1 MDKSRTIGEW
11 ERMVSGRLY
20 TPTNPEIA
28 KRHRV
33 GMRRCDRFNRLPLW
47 RTKTKQRAL
56 ERLIPSAKGKN
67 FEAFAP
73 FYCEYGVNIYVGRNC
88 FVNYNSVFLDVAPI
102 TLGDNVL
109 IGPNVTL
116 ATPNHPFIAEERAYT
131 DYPNGCHALEYAEP
145 ITIGDH
151 CWLCAGA
158 TVCGGVT
165 HRSGQHHRRRRGGDT
180 GHPAQQYRCR
190 CTRQSAAADRR
201 ARPPACMGEVCEE
214 RTAQCAAVTTKPG
227 SNYKNRLKQY
237 A

>member
-1 MDKSRTIGEW
+1 MDKSRTSGEW

-20 TPTNPEIA
+20 MPTDPEIA

-56 ERLIPSAKGKN
+56 ERLIPSAEGKN

-88 FVNYNSVFLDVAPI
+88 FINYNSVFLDVAPI

-165 HRSGQHHRRRRGGDT
+165 DAEVDEKQVMKLVKNQK
-180 GHPAQQYRCR
+180 GHVQDCAVVLI
-190 CTRQSAAADRR
+190 
-201 ARPPACMGEVCEE
+201 GVCEACCE
-214 RTAQCAAVTTKPG
+214 KQAQENAH
-227 SNYKNRLKQY
+227 
-237 A
+237 

>member
-1 MDKSRTIGEW
+1 MDKSRTGGEW

-20 TPTNPEIA
+20 TPTDPEIA

-88 FVNYNSVFLDVAPI
+88 FINYNSVFLDVAPI

-109 IGPNVTL
+109 IGLNVTL

-151 CWLCAGA
+151 CWLCAG
-158 TVCGGVT
+158 VRWRD
-165 HRSGQHHRRRRGGDT
+165 HRSGKHHRRRRGGDA

-201 ARPPACMGEVCEE
+201 ARPPVCMGEVCEE
-214 RTAQCAAVTTKPG
+214 RTARCAAVTTKPG
-227 SNYKNRLKQY
+227 SNYKNRLKRY
-237 A
+237 V

>member
-1 MDKSRTIGEW
+1 MDKSRTSGEW

-20 TPTNPEIA
+20 MPVDPEIA

-47 RTKTKQRAL
+47 CAKTKQRAL

-88 FVNYNSVFLDVAPI
+88 FINYNSACSAHYAGGQCTHWTQCDAGHTQPSVYRRRTSLYRLPQRLPCVGVCR
-102 TLGDNVL
+102 THHHRGSL
-109 IGPNVTL
+109 L
-116 ATPNHPFIAEERAYT
+116 AVRRC
-131 DYPNGCHALEYAEP
+131 D
-145 ITIGDH
+145 
-151 CWLCAGA
+151 
-158 TVCGGVT
+158 GVRRRD

-180 GHPAQQYRCR
+180 GHPTQQYRCR

-214 RTAQCAAVTTKPG
+214 RTA
-227 SNYKNRLKQY
+227 
-237 A
+237 

>member
-1 MDKSRTIGEW
+1 MDKSRTSGEW
-11 ERMVSGRLY
+11 ERMVSGQLY
-20 TPTNPEIA
+20 SPVDPEIA

-56 ERLIPSAKGKN
+56 ECLIPSAKGKN

-116 ATPNHPFIAEERAYT
+116 DSGVLASTSAWTSSRSCTEKISGKEQRPRRQNEHKKHYSDKFVWWKLSFSRRIMVAQTRRWSV
-131 DYPNGCHALEYAEP
+131 
-145 ITIGDH
+145 
-151 CWLCAGA
+151 CWQ
-158 TVCGGVT
+158 
-165 HRSGQHHRRRRGGDT
+165 RI
-180 GHPAQQYRCR
+180 
-190 CTRQSAAADRR
+190 
-201 ARPPACMGEVCEE
+201 
-214 RTAQCAAVTTKPG
+214 
-227 SNYKNRLKQY
+227 
-237 A
+237 

>member
-1 MDKSRTIGEW
+1 MDKSRTGGEW

-20 TPTNPEIA
+20 TPTDPEIA

-88 FVNYNSVFLDVAPI
+88 FINYNSVFLDVAPI

-151 CWLCAGA
+151 CWLCAA
-158 TVCGGVT
+158 SGVVLQT
-165 HRSGQHHRRRRGGDT
+165 LRHG
-180 GHPAQQYRCR
+180 
-190 CTRQSAAADRR
+190 
-201 ARPPACMGEVCEE
+201 
-214 RTAQCAAVTTKPG
+214 
-227 SNYKNRLKQY
+227 
-237 A
+237 

>member
-1 MDKSRTIGEW
+1 MDKSRTGGEW

-20 TPTNPEIA
+20 TPTDPEIA

-88 FVNYNSVFLDVAPI
+88 FINYNSVFLDVAPI

-145 ITIGDH
+145 ITIGDR

-165 HRSGQHHRRRRGGDT
+165 T
-180 GHPAQQYRCR
+180 QQYRCR

-227 SNYKNRLKQY
+227 SNYRNRLKRY
-237 A
+237 V